1 MHLRLPPA
9 SKHLFCLRP
18 LLNSISRC
26 PSSKTLNSELRAFAA
41 RLPHQRHCFTSVAMP
56 PKQSTLGY
64 VKPSQRTLGSYF
76 GAKTEP
82 RQSTLAFS
90 TKTKSKNTKSSD
102 PPNDESSKENVGLKT
117 KDTEA
122 PTHDED
128 VEMDGE
134 NGVKEDS
141 KKRTRAESEDDD
153 EPVTNR
159 RRTKRKVDS
168 DEASEESATPQ
179 SPSKKRKSTAKENG
193 KGHQEPV
200 SSPKKSMATPKKSEP
215 TPEKSD
221 ASTKKSKATP
231 EKSAASPKKSK
242 AKPKAE
248 PQPEVA
254 EELEEEE
261 QETSKQKLP
270 KQLKAKAK
278 STAARKKKVVEEDDD
293 ELSDPPSRKSSKAS
307 SAEKESDEESITPP
321 PKAAPTKSKKPSSK
335 NANTWERPFKSG
347 MCDDWT
353 AGQPVPFAALCE
365 VMSKI
370 ENTSKRLEMQNYA
383 TRFFC
388 QVLRLTPD
396 DLLHIVLLLV
406 NKLAADYKGIELG
419 VGEALIQQAIAG
431 ATGREKKKIQEDHKQ
446 VGDWGLVAAQ
456 SRANQS
462 TMFKPKP
469 LTVRAVR
476 EDLIK
481 ISQIVGSGT
490 NKNKL
495 GIMTRLLSTCD
506 GTKKVDIHENKGGPS
521 EAKFI
526 TRFFE
531 GKLRLG
537 LAEQSVLV
545 CLAHALATYQ
555 LDPTFKTMPTPD
567 ELSKSEQLLK
577 SVYSELPSYEDILP
591 VALKNGLDETP
602 NFCTLHPGVPIK
614 PMLANPTKSIAE
626 VLQRF
631 ENKSFTCEYK
641 YDGERAQIHF
651 VAHGA
656 KQTYDGTE
664 APEAGKTER
673 GVANIFSRNSED
685 LSGKYPDIL
694 SKLPTWVK
702 EDTKSFVLDCE
713 TVAWDMVEKKVLPF
727 QMLMTR
733 KRKDVKIEDVKVKV
747 CVFAF
752 DLLYLNGER
761 LTRRSFRER
770 RELLHNS
777 FVPVEGEFAFAQHGD
792 ASDVVEIQE
801 LLDQSIKASCEGLM
815 VKMLDGSESNYLPS
829 KRSQNWL
836 KVKKDY
842 LNNLGDSLDLV
853 VLGAYFGKGKRT
865 SVYGAFLLAC
875 YDPNSEQY
883 QTVCNIGTGFSD
895 EALASLH
902 AALSEHVIEKPKP
915 FYSHSSGNTDQPDVW
930 FEPRFV
936 WEVKSAD
943 LTISP
948 RYRAAIEELGV
959 GKGISLR
966 FPRFI
971 RVRDDKKPEEA
982 TSSDRV
988 ADMYRE
994 QEVNKKS
1001 KGPSAD
1007 DGWDY

>member
-1 MHLRLPPA
+1 MQLRLRLHGPQNIF
-9 SKHLFCLRP
+9 SLRR
-18 LLNSISRC
+18 LLSSVSRN
-26 PSSKTLNSELRAFAA
+26 PSFPFSGSQLRTFVA
-41 RLPHQRHCFTSVAMP
+41 RVPHRHDFTSVAMP
-56 PKQSTLGY
+56 PKQQATLGY
-64 VKPSQRTLGSYF
+64 VKSNQKTLGSF
-76 GAKTEP
+76 FNKPAGAKAEP
-82 RQSTLAFS
+82 RQSRLAFS
-90 TKTKSKNTKSSD
+90 TKSKGKPTETSD
-102 PPNDESSKENVGLKT
+102 APADESTKENVDLNGKET
-117 KDTEA
+117 KQDAAE
-122 PTHDED
+122 ED
-128 VEMDGE
+128 AEMSGE
-134 NGVKEDS
+134 NGAKEDS
-141 KKRTRAESEDDD
+141 KKRTREESEEDE
-153 EPVTNR
+153 EPVT
-159 RRTKRKVDS
+159 TKRMTRRKRDA
-168 DEASEESATPQ
+168 DEASEATATPQ
-179 SPSKKRKSTAKENG
+179 SPGKKRKSTVKISEEES
-193 KGHQEPV
+193 HDEPKP
-200 SSPKKSMATPKKSEP
+200 SPKRTEA
-215 TPEKSD
+215 
-221 ASTKKSKATP
+221 
-231 EKSAASPKKSK
+231 K
-242 AKPKAE
+242 AKSGKNE
-248 PQPEVA
+248 D
-254 EELEEEE
+254 LLEEE
-261 QETSKQKLP
+261 QEAPKPTSP
-270 KQLKAKAK
+270 KQPKAKTK
-278 STAARKKKVVEEDDD
+278 STAARKKVVVEDE
-293 ELSDPPSRKSSKAS
+293 ELSEPPSPKSSKAS
-307 SAEKESDEESITPP
+307 SAEKESDEESVTPP
-321 PKAAPTKSKKPSSK
+321 PKAAPTKSKKASGK
-335 NANTWERPFKSG
+335 NANTWEKTFKHG
-347 MCDDWT
+347 MCDDWK
-353 AGQPVPFAALCE
+353 AGEPVPFAALCQ
-365 VMSKI
+365 I
-370 ENTSKRLEMQNYA
+370 ENTTKRLEMQNYA

-419 VGEALIQQAIAG
+419 VGEALIQQTIAG
-431 ATGREKKKIQEDHKQ
+431 ATGRKKNKIVEEHNK

-456 SRANQS
+456 SRANQP

-469 LTVRAVR
+469 LSVRSVR
-476 EDLIK
+476 EDLINISK
-481 ISQIVGSGT
+481 ISGSGT
-490 NKNKL
+490 NKSKL
-495 GIMTRLLSTCD
+495 GVMTKLLCAAD
-506 GTKKVDIHENKGGPS
+506 AAGKVDINEEKG
-521 EAKFI
+521 AKFI
-526 TRFFE
+526 TRFLE

-545 CLAHALATYQ
+545 CLAHALAAYK
-555 LDPTFKTMPTPD
+555 LDPTFETMPTTE
-567 ELSKSEQLLK
+567 ELQYSEHLLK
-577 SVYSELPSYEDILP
+577 TVYSELPSYEDIVP
-591 VALKNGLDETP
+591 VALKHGLDETP
-602 NFCTLHPGVPIK
+602 KYCTLHPGVPIK

-664 APEAGKTER
+664 APAAGKTER

-761 LTRRSFRER
+761 LTRKSFRER

-777 FVPVEGEFAFAQHGD
+777 FVPVEGEFAFAEHGD

-801 LLDQSIKASCEGLM
+801 LLDQSIQASCEGLM
-815 VKMLDGSESNYLPS
+815 VKMLDGSESKYLPS

-836 KVKKDY
+836 KIKKDY

-853 VLGAYFGKGKRT
+853 VLGAYYGKGKRT

-875 YDPNSEQY
+875 YDPSSETY

-895 EALASLH
+895 EALSSLH
-902 AALSEHVIEKPKP
+902 AALSQHVIEKPKP
-915 FYSHSSGNTDQPDVW
+915 FYSHSPGNTDQPDVW

-943 LTISP
+943 LTVSP

-982 TSSDRV
+982 TSSERV
-988 ADMYRE
+988 ATMYRD

-1001 KGPSAD
+1001 KGPRAD
-1007 DGWDY
+1007 DGWEY